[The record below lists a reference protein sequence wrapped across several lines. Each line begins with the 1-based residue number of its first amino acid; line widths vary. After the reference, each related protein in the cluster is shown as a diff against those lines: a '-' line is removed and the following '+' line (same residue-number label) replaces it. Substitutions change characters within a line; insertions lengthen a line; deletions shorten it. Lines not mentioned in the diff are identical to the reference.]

1 MANDF
6 LEPSDLPD
14 RVEGIAG
21 QPLSSGLRRRLGR
34 SQNWLHAA
42 GPCGNVLSQSWA
54 FSQCAWNG
62 AVQAKDVC
70 VWRIPAMPGHPT
82 LNVRTL
88 IESPFGGGTAT
99 LRLPHTADSFG
110 FAAVGG
116 AGLTWGE
123 APLAFNFPAAGY
135 ADLHLDL
142 VAAGVIEVRNVAAAF
157 APLASPLAAGLADGG
172 FDPWGE
178 DAANVDRVAPSADG
192 HQLIRN
198 GRILIDYPRTFMCW
212 SAVRGVQSYAGAA
225 SAPDTMPKYP
235 HRSVVLPT
243 PGTIRDGG
251 VARIWLRVLADE
263 IVTDNVIVHA
273 GPLAAHINVN
283 GDRWGDPVLTFAVD
297 PIADPNP
304 LNRIVWYEA
313 EFTVPEGRWM
323 RELPWHNVAVG
334 LFPGDAGVRTTAD
347 ILSCTIVGT

>member
-1 MANDF
+1 MPNAFSD
-6 LEPSDLPD
+6 PSDLPD

-21 QPLSSGLRRRLGR
+21 EPLTSGLRRRLGR
-34 SQNWLHAA
+34 SQNYLHAA
-42 GPCGNVLSQSWA
+42 GPCSNVLSQSWA
-54 FSQCAWNG
+54 YSQCAWDDIQ
-62 AVQAKDVC
+62 VQDVC

-99 LRLPHTADSFG
+99 VRLPHTADSFG
-110 FAAVGG
+110 FNAVGG

-123 APLAFNFPAAGY
+123 APLAFDFPAAGY

-142 VAAGVIEVRNVAAAF
+142 SAAGVIEVRNIAAAF
-157 APLASPLAAGLADGG
+157 APLASPLDPGLADGG
-172 FDPWGE
+172 YEPWG
-178 DAANVDRVAPSADG
+178 DSAADVDRVAPAADG

-212 SAVRGVQSYAGAA
+212 SAVRNVQTYVPA
-225 SAPDTMPKYP
+225 SNAPSAMPNYP
-235 HRSVVLPT
+235 YRSVVLPT

-251 VARIWLRVLADE
+251 VANIWLRILAHE
-263 IVTDNVIVHA
+263 IATHVVVVHA
-273 GPLAAHINVN
+273 GPLDAAGNIN
-283 GDRWGDPVLTFAVD
+283 GRGWGEPTLVFDVD

-304 LNRIVWYEA
+304 ANRIVWYEA
-313 EFTVPEGRWM
+313 EFTVPERRWI
-323 RELPWHNVAVG
+323 RDLPWHTAAVG
-334 LFPGDAGVRTTAD
+334 LYPGDAGVRTTAD